1 MSACVALAGA
11 LVQRHCHLQCV
22 SAGKAIRAWLW
33 THGVKSVSACA
44 AFDTRQGRCVAASRA
59 NRQELIERKAWQRY
73 VKWLHQRLQRLQ
85 AVVHSGGWGTRGRQ
99 RHGNILDPQP

>member
-11 LVQRHCHLQCV
+11 LVQRHCHLHCV
-22 SAGKAIRAWLW
+22 SAC
-33 THGVKSVSACA
+33 V

-99 RHGNILDPQP
+99 KSRKHPRPQTLSTVVFIEQYDSSHT

>member
-11 LVQRHCHLQCV
+11 LVQRHCHLHCV
-22 SAGKAIRAWLW
+22 SAC
-33 THGVKSVSACA
+33 V

-59 NRQELIERKAWQRY
+59 NREELIERKAWQRY
-73 VKWLHQRLQRLQ
+73 VNWLHQRLQRLQ

-99 RHGNILDPQP
+99 SHSHILDQKPLARWWLQHSTVECLR

>member
-11 LVQRHCHLQCV
+11 LVQRHCHLHCV
-22 SAGKAIRAWLW
+22 SAC
-33 THGVKSVSACA
+33 V

-85 AVVHSGGWGTRGRQ
+85 RLQAVVHSGGWGTRGRQ

>member
-11 LVQRHCHLQCV
+11 LVQRHCHLHCV
-22 SAGKAIRAWLW
+22 SAC
-33 THGVKSVSACA
+33 V

-73 VKWLHQRLQRLQ
+73 VKRLHQRLQEPEKL
-85 AVVHSGGWGTRGRQ
+85 HSGFKPD
-99 RHGNILDPQP
+99 H

>member
-11 LVQRHCHLQCV
+11 LVQRHCHLHCV
-22 SAGKAIRAWLW
+22 SAC
-33 THGVKSVSACA
+33 V

-59 NRQELIERKAWQRY
+59 NRQELIEPKAWQRY
-73 VKWLHQRLQRLQ
+73 VNWLHQRLQRLQ

-99 RHGNILDPQP
+99 RHGNILDPNPEHGGVYRIVWFEPYLMRT

>member
-11 LVQRHCHLQCV
+11 LVQRHCHLHCV
-22 SAGKAIRAWLW
+22 SAC
-33 THGVKSVSACA
+33 V

-73 VKWLHQRLQRLQ
+73 VNWLHQRLQRLQ
-85 AVVHSGGWGTRGRQ
+85 AVVHSGGGALVVDKGTETSSTPNPE
-99 RHGNILDPQP
+99 HGGVYRIV

>member
-11 LVQRHCHLQCV
+11 LVQRHCHLHCV
-22 SAGKAIRAWLW
+22 SAC
-33 THGVKSVSACA
+33 V

-73 VKWLHQRLQRLQ
+73 VKWLHQRLE
-85 AVVHSGGWGTRGRQ
+85 AVVHSGGWFTRGRPS
-99 RHGNILDPQP
+99 HGHILDPKP